1 MLLAM
6 SDRQDTEL
14 AMASRQ
20 PVSDEAACWGH
31 TWHAPNCGSPHSFS
45 LMLFCYGLAL
55 HLQSLGRGVF
65 LLQTLLGAVELPGQA
80 TTTSLLRC
88 LGHCMTLVDS

>member
-1 MLLAM
+1 MLLAT
-6 SDRQDTEL
+6 SHRQDTEL

-31 TWHAPNCGSPHSFS
+31 AWHAPNCGSAHSFS

-55 HLQSLGRGVF
+55 DLQSLGRGVF
-65 LLQTLLGAVELPGQA
+65 LLQTLLGAWSYQA
-80 TTTSLLRC
+80 KPQPL
-88 LGHCMTLVDS
+88 HCSGAWATA